1 MQFLEDKVKEKTK
14 DGDLGYLLGQT
25 IGPKNLM
32 VHKLAKISLV
42 RRKPIADSCDKS
54 KKLFEQKTVMK
65 KFNA

>member
-1 MQFLEDKVKEKTK
+1 
-14 DGDLGYLLGQT
+14 
-25 IGPKNLM
+25 M

-42 RRKPIADSCDKS
+42 RRKPIADSCDKG